1 MGKTLAEKIID
12 GNVGKS
18 VSAGDYVLVD
28 LDKVYFHELSGP
40 LALEQMKNAGME
52 KPVNPRDTFVFL
64 DHLAPSPERA
74 LSNAQKLLRDFARNT
89 GSHLSDI
96 EKGIC
101 HQVMSADY
109 INPGDVVIGGDSHT
123 CTGGALG
130 AFATGMGST
139 DIGMGTALGQ
149 TWMKV
154 PEAIKF
160 ELVGEFPDGVYAKDL
175 ILHIIGMIGSDGAT
189 YKSMEFVGEALKNL
203 EIHERLTV
211 SNMAVEAGAKVGLFP
226 SDKITKKYL
235 GNRGRGKSWQEM
247 KTDEDAEY
255 EEEYKID
262 LGKLEP
268 TVSCPHLVDNT
279 CTLDDERVKDV
290 KLDQGFL
297 GSCTN
302 ARLEDLRIA
311 ANILKKNGGK
321 RNQHTRLIV
330 NPASREIYQ
339 QAMEEGILMTLSK
352 AGATINTP
360 GCGVCNGGHQG
371 VLADGEVAIGSNN
384 RNFKGRFGN
393 PEAYVYL
400 GSPAT
405 VMASVIKGKL
415 TDPREVI

>member
-1 MGKTLAEKIID
+1 MRKTLAEKIISMK
-12 GNVGKS
+12 VGKS
-18 VSAGDYVLVD
+18 VSAGDYVLVN
-28 LDKVYFHELSGP
+28 LDKIYFHEGSGP
-40 LALEQMKNAGME
+40 LAVEQMNNAGVVE
-52 KPVNPRDTFVFL
+52 PAKPNGTFIFI
-64 DHLAPSPERA
+64 DHSAPSPGRE
-74 LSNAQKLLRDFARNT
+74 LSNTQKLLRDFARKS
-89 GSHLSDI
+89 GGQLYDI
-96 EKGIC
+96 EEGIC
-101 HQVMSADY
+101 HQLMNSNH
-109 INPGDVVIGGDSHT
+109 INPGDIVIGGDSHT

-139 DIGMGTALGQ
+139 DIGIGTGLGQ

-160 ELVGEFPDGVYAKDL
+160 ELVGEFSDGVYAKDL

-189 YKSMEFVGEALKNL
+189 YKSMEFVGEAVNNL

-226 SDKITKKYL
+226 SDEITKKYL
-235 GNRGRGKSWQEM
+235 QNRGRGGDWKEI
-247 KTDEDAEY
+247 KADEDAEY
-255 EEEYKID
+255 EKEYKINLAD
-262 LGKLEP
+262 LEP
-268 TVSCPHLVDNT
+268 TVSYPHFVDNT
-279 CTLDDERVKDV
+279 CTLNDERVKDV
-290 KLDQGFL
+290 KIDQGFL

-311 ANILKKNGGK
+311 ADILKKNGGK
-321 RNQHTRLIV
+321 INKDTRLIV

-339 QAMEEGILMTLSK
+339 QAMEEGILMTFSK
-352 AGATINTP
+352 AGASINTP
-360 GCGVCNGGHQG
+360 GCGVCNGSHQG

-393 PEAYVYL
+393 PEAFVYL